1 MQHTRPCA
9 PSRPWPSYPV
19 YFGVLFIINNAIGL
33 ITPLVGVVLNVV
45 CGVSRVSMDDPI
57 PRRLAVDD
65 RAAGRAS
72 FADAVSRSRRRICK
86 MVRRLTLWKD
96 PIMKRVMIL
105 NGPNLNMLGI
115 REPHIY
121 GTTTLD
127 QVNAGCEE
135 AAAKLGLKLAFHQS
149 NHEGVLVDLIQSA
162 RQDADAIV
170 INPAGLSFTS
180 VSIMDAIKTFEGP
193 VLEVHIS
200 NIHARDE
207 YHRHS
212 KISFVATGV
221 ICGLG
226 PFGYIAALHA
236 IANMK

>member
-1 MQHTRPCA
+1 
-9 PSRPWPSYPV
+9 
-19 YFGVLFIINNAIGL
+19 
-33 ITPLVGVVLNVV
+33 
-45 CGVSRVSMDDPI
+45 
-57 PRRLAVDD
+57 
-65 RAAGRAS
+65 
-72 FADAVSRSRRRICK
+72 
-86 MVRRLTLWKD
+86 
-96 PIMKRVMIL
+96 MKRVMIL

-121 GTTTLD
+121 GTTTLAE
-127 QVNAGCEE
+127 VNAACED
-135 AAAKLGLKLAFHQS
+135 AAAELGLKLAFHQS

-170 INPAGLSFTS
+170 INPAGFSFTS
-180 VSIMDAIKTFEGP
+180 VAIMDAIKTFEGP

-226 PFGYIAALHA
+226 PFGYLAALHA

>member
-1 MQHTRPCA
+1 
-9 PSRPWPSYPV
+9 
-19 YFGVLFIINNAIGL
+19 
-33 ITPLVGVVLNVV
+33 
-45 CGVSRVSMDDPI
+45 
-57 PRRLAVDD
+57 
-65 RAAGRAS
+65 
-72 FADAVSRSRRRICK
+72 
-86 MVRRLTLWKD
+86 
-96 PIMKRVMIL
+96 MKRVMVL

-121 GTTTLD
+121 GTTTLAE
-127 QVNAGCEE
+127 VNASCE
-135 AAAKLGLKLAFHQS
+135 AASATLGLKLAFHQS

-162 RQDADAIV
+162 RQDADAII
-170 INPAGLSFTS
+170 INPAGFSFTS
-180 VSIMDAIKTFEGP
+180 VAIMDAIKTFEGP

-200 NIHARDE
+200 NILARDE

-212 KISFVATGV
+212 KISFVASGV

>member
-1 MQHTRPCA
+1 
-9 PSRPWPSYPV
+9 
-19 YFGVLFIINNAIGL
+19 
-33 ITPLVGVVLNVV
+33 
-45 CGVSRVSMDDPI
+45 
-57 PRRLAVDD
+57 
-65 RAAGRAS
+65 
-72 FADAVSRSRRRICK
+72 
-86 MVRRLTLWKD
+86 
-96 PIMKRVMIL
+96 MKRVMIL

-121 GTTTLD
+121 GTTTLAE
-127 QVNAGCEE
+127 VNAACEDV
-135 AAAKLGLKLAFHQS
+135 AAKLGLKLAFHQS

-162 RQDADAIV
+162 RQDADAVV
-170 INPAGLSFTS
+170 INPAGFSFTS
-180 VSIMDAIKTFEGP
+180 VAIMDAIKTFEGP

-212 KISFVATGV
+212 RISFVATGV

>member
-1 MQHTRPCA
+1 
-9 PSRPWPSYPV
+9 
-19 YFGVLFIINNAIGL
+19 
-33 ITPLVGVVLNVV
+33 
-45 CGVSRVSMDDPI
+45 
-57 PRRLAVDD
+57 
-65 RAAGRAS
+65 
-72 FADAVSRSRRRICK
+72 
-86 MVRRLTLWKD
+86 
-96 PIMKRVMIL
+96 MKRVMIL
-105 NGPNLNMLGI
+105 NGPNLNLLGV

-121 GTTTLD
+121 GTTTLAEI
-127 QVNAGCEE
+127 NASCEQ
-135 AAAKLGLKLAFHQS
+135 AAAKLGLTVACHQS
-149 NHEGVLVDLIQSA
+149 NHEGVLIDLIQAA
-162 RQDADAIV
+162 RQDADAVI
-170 INPAGLSFTS
+170 INPAGFSFTS
-180 VSIMDAIKTFEGP
+180 VAIMDAIKAFEGP